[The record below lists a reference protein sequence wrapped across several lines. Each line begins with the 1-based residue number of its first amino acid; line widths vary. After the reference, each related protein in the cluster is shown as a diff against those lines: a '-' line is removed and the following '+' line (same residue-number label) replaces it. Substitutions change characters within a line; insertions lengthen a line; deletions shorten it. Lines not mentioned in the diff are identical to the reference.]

1 MSDIKKTMILY
12 TAKWQDKKSFRLM
25 PISKEAP
32 YSELIYI
39 PENNSLVVLSANT
52 KESFHMVARL
62 DDNGDV
68 TMTKVPR
75 RSGVQHKEQR
85 VSMATM
91 IEYEFTEKEEIINLI
106 NLIAV
111 NSDSFDY
118 KQYMVDAKIIVPEKP
133 KLEIIKP

>member
-1 MSDIKKTMILY
+1 MSDVKKTMILY

-39 PENNSLVVLSANT
+39 PENNSLVVLSANS
-52 KESFHMVARL
+52 KEAFHMVPKL
-62 DDNGDV
+62 DDNGDI
-68 TMTKVPR
+68 TNTKTPR
-75 RSGVQHKEQR
+75 KSGVQHKEQR
-85 VSMATM
+85 VNMKTM

-111 NSDSFDY
+111 NSDSYDY
-118 KQYMVDAKIIVPEKP
+118 KQYMVDAKIIVPNTP